1 LNTAFEIAK
10 RISFYKQKNYTRFIV
25 RLSIAA
31 TAISVA
37 AILLTFSIVNGFQS
51 TISSKLYTFWGHIQ
65 ISAVDGANL
74 KEDSQVIKNIQTIPN
89 IQSASA
95 FLNQTMVLGKDIEI
109 EGLNAKGIADFT
121 NIPNL
126 IQGRLIQKNSQTSAK
141 EIVLSKN
148 IAAKLNIAIGDQVR
162 LYFFQKNQVQERKLT
177 VVGLF
182 HSGIEE
188 YDLKNVFV
196 DIHLLQQLMQDPT
209 AITGY
214 QINVK
219 DLNKIAET
227 QIDIQSKLPDNWV
240 GSASSDLYPQL
251 FDWIQVQNI
260 NRNITIVIMLL
271 IAVVNLITCLLILL
285 LERIPM
291 IGSLNAM
298 GATNTMIQKVFLYQ
312 ASFIAWIGIG
322 LGVLIGLGLSLLQ
335 LKFQWIHLDES
346 AYLIDV
352 LPIQIQPLQVVG
364 VIFGTAIICYLSFL
378 LPTIWIKKIS
388 PAKAIIPVA
397 TAAFKDSAAPY
408 FGIVIGSVINDKMG
422 GRIPFDSL
430 PITNMPS
437 LAKAVVCIDFP
448 SSTAP

>member
-1 LNTAFEIAK
+1 MNTAFEIAK

-51 TISSKLYTFWGHIQ
+51 TVSSKLFSFWGHIQ
-65 ISAVDGANL
+65 ISAVNGANL
-74 KEDSQVIKNIQTIPN
+74 KDDSLVAKKIKTISN

-95 FLNQTMVLGKDIEI
+95 FLNQTMVLAKDVEI

-121 NIPNL
+121 SIPNL
-126 IQGRLIQKNSQTSAK
+126 IQGRLIQSNGQSPSK

-148 IAAKLNIAIGDQVR
+148 IATKLKMVIGDQVS
-162 LYFFQKNQVQERKLT
+162 LYFFQNNQVQERKLT

-196 DIHLLQQLMQDPT
+196 DIQLLQQMIQVP
-209 AITGY
+209 AAVTGY
-214 QINVK
+214 QINLK
-219 DLNKIAET
+219 DLSKIAET
-227 QIDIQSKLPDNWV
+227 QNEIQSILPENWV
-240 GSASSDLYPQL
+240 NSASANLYPQL

-260 NRNITIVIMLL
+260 NRNITIMIMLL

-298 GATNTMIQKVFLYQ
+298 GARHAMIQKVFLYQ

-335 LKFQWIHLDES
+335 LKFQWIQLDES
-346 AYLIDV
+346 AYLIDT
-352 LPIQIQPLQVVG
+352 LPIQIQPLQVIG
-364 VIFGTAIICYLSFL
+364 VIVGTAIVCYLSFL
-378 LPTIWIKKIS
+378 LPTIWIKKMS
-388 PAKAIIPVA
+388 PAKAI
-397 TAAFKDSAAPY
+397 
-408 FGIVIGSVINDKMG
+408 
-422 GRIPFDSL
+422 RFD
-430 PITNMPS
+430 
-437 LAKAVVCIDFP
+437 
-448 SSTAP
+448 

>member
-1 LNTAFEIAK
+1 MNTAFEIAK

-51 TISSKLYTFWGHIQ
+51 TISSKLYSFWGHIQ
-65 ISAVDGANL
+65 ISSVNGANL
-74 KEDSQVIKNIQTIPN
+74 KDDPQVIENIKRISN

-95 FLNQTMVLGKDIEI
+95 FLNQTMVLAKDVEI
-109 EGLNAKGIADFT
+109 EGLNAKGIADFYS
-121 NIPNL
+121 IPNL
-126 IQGRLIQKNSQTSAK
+126 IQGRLIQSSGQSPSK

-148 IAAKLNIAIGDQVR
+148 IATKLKMVIGDQVS
-162 LYFFQKNQVQERKLT
+162 LYFFQNNQVQERKLT

-196 DIHLLQQLMQDPT
+196 DIQLLQQMIQSP
-209 AITGY
+209 AAVSGY
-214 QINVK
+214 QIYLK
-219 DLNKIAET
+219 DLSKIAET
-227 QIDIQSKLPDNWV
+227 QNEIQSILPENWV
-240 GSASSDLYPQL
+240 NSASANLYPQL

-260 NRNITIVIMLL
+260 NRNITIIIMLL

-298 GATNTMIQKVFLYQ
+298 GATHAMIQKVFLYQ

-322 LGVLIGLGLSLLQ
+322 LGLLIGLGLSLL
-335 LKFQWIHLDES
+335 LIKFQWIQLDES
-346 AYLIDV
+346 AYLINT
-352 LPIQIQPLQVVG
+352 LPIQIQPLQVFG
-364 VIFGTAIICYLSFL
+364 VVVGTAVICYLSFL

-388 PAKAIIPVA
+388 PAKAI
-397 TAAFKDSAAPY
+397 
-408 FGIVIGSVINDKMG
+408 
-422 GRIPFDSL
+422 RFD
-430 PITNMPS
+430 
-437 LAKAVVCIDFP
+437 
-448 SSTAP
+448 

>member
-1 LNTAFEIAK
+1 MNTALEIAK

-51 TISSKLYTFWGHIQ
+51 TVSDKLFSFWGHLQ
-65 ISAVDGANL
+65 ISSVSGANL
-74 KEDSQVIKNIQTIPN
+74 SDEAQIAKKIKSIPN

-95 FLNQTMVLGKDIEI
+95 FLNQTMVLAKEIEI
-109 EGLNAKGIADFT
+109 EGLNAKGIADYAS
-121 NIPNL
+121 IPNL
-126 IQGRLIQKNSQTSAK
+126 IQGRVIQSDGQSSSK

-148 IAAKLNIAIGDQVR
+148 LATKLHITIGDQVR
-162 LYFFQKNQVQERKLT
+162 LYFFQNNQVQERKLS

-196 DIHLLQQLMQDPT
+196 DIHLLQQLIQAPN
-209 AITGY
+209 AISGY

-219 DLNKIAET
+219 DLSTIAQT
-227 QIDIQSKLPDNWV
+227 QIDVQSNLPENWV
-240 GSASSDLYPQL
+240 ATESKNLYPQL

-260 NRNITIVIMLL
+260 NRNITIIIMLF
-271 IAVVNLITCLLILL
+271 IAIVNLITCLLILL
-285 LERIPM
+285 LERVPM

-298 GATNTMIQKVFLYQ
+298 GATHAMIRKVFLYQ
-312 ASFIAWIGIG
+312 ASFIACAGIG
-322 LGVLIGLGLSLLQ
+322 LGVLIGIGLSILQ
-335 LKFQWIHLDES
+335 LKFQWIQLDES

-352 LPIQIQPLQVVG
+352 LPIQIQPLQVIG
-364 VIFGTAIICYLSFL
+364 VIVGTAIVCKLSFL

-388 PAKAIIPVA
+388 PAKAI
-397 TAAFKDSAAPY
+397 
-408 FGIVIGSVINDKMG
+408 
-422 GRIPFDSL
+422 RFD
-430 PITNMPS
+430 
-437 LAKAVVCIDFP
+437 
-448 SSTAP
+448 

>member
-1 LNTAFEIAK
+1 MNTALEIAK

-51 TISSKLYTFWGHIQ
+51 TVSDKLFSFWGHLQ
-65 ISAVDGANL
+65 ISLVSGANL
-74 KEDSQVIKNIQTIPN
+74 SDEAQVAKKIKSFPN

-95 FLNQTMVLGKDIEI
+95 FLNQTIVLAKDIEI
-109 EGLNAKGIADFT
+109 EGLNAKGIADYAS
-121 NIPNL
+121 IPNL
-126 IQGRLIQKNSQTSAK
+126 IQGRVIQSDGQSPSK

-148 IAAKLNIAIGDQVR
+148 LATKLHITIGDQVR
-162 LYFFQKNQVQERKLT
+162 LYFFQNNQVQERKLS

-196 DIHLLQQLMQDPT
+196 DIHLLQQLIQAPN
-209 AITGY
+209 AISGY

-219 DLNKIAET
+219 DLSTIAQT
-227 QIDIQSKLPDNWV
+227 QIDVQSNLPENWV
-240 GSASSDLYPQL
+240 VTESKNLYPQL

-260 NRNITIVIMLL
+260 NRNITITIMLF
-271 IAVVNLITCLLILL
+271 IAIVNLITCLLILL
-285 LERIPM
+285 LERVPM

-298 GATNTMIQKVFLYQ
+298 GATHAMIRKVFLYQ
-312 ASFIAWIGIG
+312 ASFIACAGIG
-322 LGVLIGLGLSLLQ
+322 LGVLIGIGLSILQ
-335 LKFQWIHLDES
+335 LKFQWIQLDES

-352 LPIQIQPLQVVG
+352 LPIQIQPLQVIG
-364 VIFGTAIICYLSFL
+364 VIVGTAILCYLSFL

-388 PAKAIIPVA
+388 PAKAI
-397 TAAFKDSAAPY
+397 
-408 FGIVIGSVINDKMG
+408 
-422 GRIPFDSL
+422 RFD
-430 PITNMPS
+430 
-437 LAKAVVCIDFP
+437 
-448 SSTAP
+448 

>member
-25 RLSIAA
+25 RLSIGA

-51 TISSKLYTFWGHIQ
+51 TVSSKLFSFWGHIQ
-65 ISAVDGANL
+65 ISAVNGANL
-74 KEDSQVIKNIQTIPN
+74 KDDSLVAKKIKSISN
-89 IQSASA
+89 IQSAST
-95 FLNQTMVLGKDIEI
+95 FLNQTMVLAKDVEI
-109 EGLNAKGIADFT
+109 EGLNAKGIADFSSS
-121 NIPNL
+121 PNL
-126 IQGRLIQKNSQTSAK
+126 IQGRIIQSDGQSPSK
-141 EIVLSKN
+141 EIILSKKM
-148 IAAKLNIAIGDQVR
+148 ATKLKIVIGDQVSI
-162 LYFFQKNQVQERKLT
+162 YFFQNNQVQERKLI

-196 DIHLLQQLMQDPT
+196 DIHLLQQMIQSPA

-214 QINVK
+214 QINLK
-219 DLNKIAET
+219 DLSKIAET
-227 QIDIQSKLPDNWV
+227 QNEIQSILPENWV
-240 GSASSDLYPQL
+240 NSASANLYPQL

-260 NRNITIVIMLL
+260 NRNITIMIMLL

-298 GATNTMIQKVFLYQ
+298 GATHAMIQKVFLYQ

-335 LKFQWIHLDES
+335 LKFKWIQLDES
-346 AYLIDV
+346 AYLIDT
-352 LPIQIQPLQVVG
+352 LPIQIQPLQVIG
-364 VIFGTAIICYLSFL
+364 VVVGTAIVCYLSFL

-388 PAKAIIPVA
+388 PAKAI
-397 TAAFKDSAAPY
+397 
-408 FGIVIGSVINDKMG
+408 
-422 GRIPFDSL
+422 RFD
-430 PITNMPS
+430 
-437 LAKAVVCIDFP
+437 
-448 SSTAP
+448 

>member
-51 TISSKLYTFWGHIQ
+51 TISTKLYAFWGHIQ

-74 KEDSQVIKNIQTIPN
+74 KEDSLVIKNIQRISN
-89 IQSASA
+89 IQSVSA
-95 FLNQTMVLGKDIEI
+95 FLNQTMVLSKDVEI

-121 NIPNL
+121 SIPNL
-126 IQGRLIQKNSQTSAK
+126 IQGRLIRSNGQSLSK

-148 IAAKLNIAIGDQVR
+148 IATKLKIVIGYKVS
-162 LYFFQKNQVQERKLT
+162 LYFFQNNQVQERKLT

-196 DIHLLQQLMQDPT
+196 DIQLLQQMIQAPS

-214 QINVK
+214 QINLK
-219 DLNKIAET
+219 DLSKIEET
-227 QIDIQSKLPDNWV
+227 QNEIQAILPENWV
-240 GSASSDLYPQL
+240 NSASADLYPQL

-298 GATNTMIQKVFLYQ
+298 GATHAMIQKVFLYQ

-322 LGVLIGLGLSLLQ
+322 LGLLIGLGLSLLQ
-335 LKFQWIHLDES
+335 LKFQWIQLDES
-346 AYLIDV
+346 AYLIDT
-352 LPIQIQPLQVVG
+352 LPVQIQPLQVIG
-364 VIFGTAIICYLSFL
+364 VVFGTAIVCYLSFL

-388 PAKAIIPVA
+388 PAKAI
-397 TAAFKDSAAPY
+397 
-408 FGIVIGSVINDKMG
+408 
-422 GRIPFDSL
+422 RFD
-430 PITNMPS
+430 
-437 LAKAVVCIDFP
+437 
-448 SSTAP
+448 

>member
-1 LNTAFEIAK
+1 MNTAFEIAK

-51 TISSKLYTFWGHIQ
+51 TVRNKLFSFWGHIQ
-65 ISAVDGANL
+65 ISSVNGANL
-74 KEDSQVIKNIQTIPN
+74 NGDDQITKQIKTISN
-89 IQSASA
+89 IQSSSA
-95 FLNQTMVLGKDIEI
+95 FLNQTMVLAKDIEI
-109 EGLNAKGIADFT
+109 EGLNAKGIADFSS
-121 NIPNL
+121 IPSL
-126 IQGRLIQKNSQTSAK
+126 IKGRIIQSDGQNPSK

-148 IAAKLNIAIGDQVR
+148 MASKLNITIGDQVR
-162 LYFFQKNQVQERKLT
+162 LYFFQNNQVQERRLR

-182 HSGIEE
+182 HSGIEA

-196 DIHLLQQLMQDPT
+196 DIQLLQQLIQAPN

-214 QINVK
+214 QVNVN
-219 DLNKIAET
+219 DLSTIAQT
-227 QIDIQSKLPDNWV
+227 QIDIQSILPENWV
-240 GSASSDLYPQL
+240 ASASADIYPQL
-251 FDWIQVQNI
+251 FDWIQVQSI
-260 NRNITIVIMLL
+260 NRDITIIIMLF

-285 LERIPM
+285 LERVPM

-298 GATNTMIQKVFLYQ
+298 GATHAMIQKVFLYQ
-312 ASFIAWIGIG
+312 ASFIALVGIG
-322 LGVLIGLGLSLLQ
+322 LGVFIGLGLSILQ

-388 PAKAIIPVA
+388 PAKAI
-397 TAAFKDSAAPY
+397 
-408 FGIVIGSVINDKMG
+408 
-422 GRIPFDSL
+422 RFD
-430 PITNMPS
+430 
-437 LAKAVVCIDFP
+437 
-448 SSTAP
+448 

>member
-51 TISSKLYTFWGHIQ
+51 TVSSKLFSFWGHIQ
-65 ISAVDGANL
+65 ISSVNGASL
-74 KEDSQVIKNIQTIPN
+74 KEDAQVAKKIKTIPN

-95 FLNQTMVLGKDIEI
+95 FLNQTMVLAKDIEI
-109 EGLNAKGIADFT
+109 EGLNAKGIADFSS
-121 NIPNL
+121 IPNL
-126 IQGRLIQKNSQTSAK
+126 IQGRIIQSDGQSPSK

-148 IAAKLNIAIGDQVR
+148 MAAKLHIAIGDQVR
-162 LYFFQKNQVQERKLT
+162 LYFFQNNQVQERRLS

-196 DIHLLQQLMQDPT
+196 DIQLLQQMTLAPT

-214 QINVK
+214 QMNVQ
-219 DLNKIAET
+219 DLSKIAQT
-227 QIDIQSKLPDNWV
+227 QMDIQSNLPENWV
-240 GSASSDLYPQL
+240 ASASADLYPQL

-260 NRNITIVIMLL
+260 NRNITIIIMLL

-285 LERIPM
+285 LERVPM

-298 GATNTMIQKVFLYQ
+298 GATHAMIQKVFMYQ

-322 LGVLIGLGLSLLQ
+322 LGVLIGLGLSILQ
-335 LKFQWIHLDES
+335 LKFQWIQLDES

-352 LPIQIQPLQVVG
+352 LPIQIQPLQVIG
-364 VIFGTAIICYLSFL
+364 VIVGTAIVCYLSFL
-378 LPTIWIKKIS
+378 LPTIWIKKMS
-388 PAKAIIPVA
+388 PAKAI
-397 TAAFKDSAAPY
+397 
-408 FGIVIGSVINDKMG
+408 
-422 GRIPFDSL
+422 RFD
-430 PITNMPS
+430 
-437 LAKAVVCIDFP
+437 
-448 SSTAP
+448 

>member
-1 LNTAFEIAK
+1 MNTAFEIAK

-126 IQGRLIQKNSQTSAK
+126 IQRRLIQKNSQTSAK

-196 DIHLLQQLMQDPT
+196 DIHLLQQLMQDPS

-335 LKFQWIHLDES
+335 LKFQWIQLDES

-352 LPIQIQPLQVVG
+352 LPIQIQPLQVIG
-364 VIFGTAIICYLSFL
+364 VIFGTAIVSYLSFL

-388 PAKAIIPVA
+388 PAKAIR
-397 TAAFKDSAAPY
+397 F
-408 FGIVIGSVINDKMG
+408 N
-422 GRIPFDSL
+422 
-430 PITNMPS
+430 
-437 LAKAVVCIDFP
+437 
-448 SSTAP
+448 

>member
-1 LNTAFEIAK
+1 MNTAFEIAK

-51 TISSKLYTFWGHIQ
+51 TVSHKLFSFWGHLQ
-65 ISAVDGANL
+65 ISAVNGSSLNENAEVA
-74 KEDSQVIKNIQTIPN
+74 KKIKSIPN

-95 FLNQTMVLGKDIEI
+95 FLNQTMVLAKDIEI
-109 EGLNAKGIADFT
+109 EGLNAKGIADFSS
-121 NIPNL
+121 IPNL
-126 IQGRLIQKNSQTSAK
+126 IQGRFIQSDGQSPSK

-148 IAAKLNIAIGDQVR
+148 IASKLHIAIGDEVR
-162 LYFFQKNQVQERKLT
+162 LYFFQNDQVQERRLS

-196 DIHLLQQLMQDPT
+196 DIHLLQQMIQAPT
-209 AITGY
+209 AISGY

-219 DLNKIAET
+219 DLSKIGET
-227 QIDIQSKLPDNWV
+227 QNQIQTILPENWV
-240 GSASSDLYPQL
+240 CSASTDLYPQL
-251 FDWIQVQNI
+251 FDWIQVQSI
-260 NRNITIVIMLL
+260 NRNITIIIMLF
-271 IAVVNLITCLLILL
+271 IAIVNLITCLLILL
-285 LERIPM
+285 LERVPM

-298 GATNTMIQKVFLYQ
+298 GATHTMIQKVFLYQ
-312 ASFIAWIGIG
+312 ASFIAWIGIAI
-322 LGVLIGLGLSLLQ
+322 GVLIGLGLSMLQ

-352 LPIQIQPLQVVG
+352 LPIQIQPLQVIG
-364 VIFGTAIICYLSFL
+364 IIIGTAIVSYVSFL

-388 PAKAIIPVA
+388 PAKAI
-397 TAAFKDSAAPY
+397 
-408 FGIVIGSVINDKMG
+408 
-422 GRIPFDSL
+422 RFD
-430 PITNMPS
+430 
-437 LAKAVVCIDFP
+437 
-448 SSTAP
+448 

>member
-51 TISSKLYTFWGHIQ
+51 TISSKLYSFWGHIQ
-65 ISAVDGANL
+65 ISAVNSTNL
-74 KEDSQVIKNIQTIPN
+74 KEDSLVAKNIKKISN

-95 FLNQTMVLGKDIEI
+95 FLNQTMVLAKDVEI

-121 NIPNL
+121 SIPNL
-126 IQGRLIQKNSQTSAK
+126 IQGRLIQSNGQSPSK

-148 IAAKLNIAIGDQVR
+148 IATKLKIVIGDQVS
-162 LYFFQKNQVQERKLT
+162 LYFFQNDQVQERKLT

-188 YDLKNVFV
+188 YDLKNIFV
-196 DIHLLQQLMQDPT
+196 DIQLLQQMIQVPN

-214 QINVK
+214 QINVN
-219 DLNKIAET
+219 DLSKIAET
-227 QIDIQSKLPDNWV
+227 QNEIQSILPDNWV
-240 GSASSDLYPQL
+240 NSASADIYPQL

-260 NRNITIVIMLL
+260 NRNITIIIMLL

-298 GATNTMIQKVFLYQ
+298 GATHSMIQKVFLYQ
-312 ASFIAWIGIG
+312 ASFIACIGIG
-322 LGVLIGLGLSLLQ
+322 LGLLVGLGLSLLQ
-335 LKFQWIHLDES
+335 LKFQWIQLDES
-346 AYLIDV
+346 AYLIDT
-352 LPIQIQPLQVVG
+352 LPIQIKPLQVFG
-364 VIFGTAIICYLSFL
+364 VVLGTAIICYLSFL
-378 LPTIWIKKIS
+378 LPTIWIRKIS
-388 PAKAIIPVA
+388 PAKAI
-397 TAAFKDSAAPY
+397 
-408 FGIVIGSVINDKMG
+408 
-422 GRIPFDSL
+422 RFD
-430 PITNMPS
+430 
-437 LAKAVVCIDFP
+437 
-448 SSTAP
+448 

>member
-148 IAAKLNIAIGDQVR
+148 IAAKLNITIGDQVR

-196 DIHLLQQLMQDPT
+196 DIHLLQQLIQDPT

-219 DLNKIAET
+219 ELSKIAET
-227 QIDIQSKLPDNWV
+227 QNDIQSKLPDNWV
-240 GSASSDLYPQL
+240 CSASTAIYPQL

-291 IGSLNAM
+291 IGSLNVM
-298 GATNTMIQKVFLYQ
+298 GATNKMIQKVFLYQ

-322 LGVLIGLGLSLLQ
+322 LGVVIGLGLSFLQ
-335 LKFQWIHLDES
+335 LKFQWIQLDES

-352 LPIQIQPLQVVG
+352 LPIQIQPLQVIG
-364 VIFGTAIICYLSFL
+364 VIIGTAIVSYLSFL

-388 PAKAIIPVA
+388 PAKAI
-397 TAAFKDSAAPY
+397 
-408 FGIVIGSVINDKMG
+408 
-422 GRIPFDSL
+422 RFD
-430 PITNMPS
+430 
-437 LAKAVVCIDFP
+437 
-448 SSTAP
+448 